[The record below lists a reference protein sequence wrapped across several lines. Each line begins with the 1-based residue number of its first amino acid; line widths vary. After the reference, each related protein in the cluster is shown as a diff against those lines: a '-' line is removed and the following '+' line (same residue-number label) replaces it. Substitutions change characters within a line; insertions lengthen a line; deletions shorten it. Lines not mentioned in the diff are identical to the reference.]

1 MAEIIVRPKVLST
14 DGVTYDNLYFLP
26 YIQVGS
32 FHVSPKSS
40 TGFYEITIEDGR
52 NYFRD
57 GDVVSLRWTSSFSR
71 PVETTFM
78 YTSQTEGQPLYTIP
92 VSCPI
97 YSAEFTKINILIPEI
112 FPITSD
118 TKKIRV
124 ALKDVM
130 GTLGSDNKIEWTVYD
145 PTQTI
150 TFSLNKIKIYR

>member
-1 MAEIIVRPKVLST
+1 MADIIVQPKVLDS
-14 DGVTYDNLYFLP
+14 DGVTYDNLYFHP

-40 TGFYEITIEDGR
+40 TGFYEITIENE

-57 GDVVSLRWTSSFSR
+57 GDVVSLQWTSSFSR

-78 YTSQTEGQPLYTIP
+78 YTSQTEGHPLYTIP
-92 VSCPI
+92 VSCPT
-97 YSAEFTKINILIPEI
+97 YSAEFTKIDILIPEI
-112 FPITSD
+112 FAITSD